1 MQGCRCSSLLVLAPP
16 CSSLFVLARPC
27 SSLVVTTAATAAVGA
42 GLSLLGDE
50 RLERIDP
57 VYAMP
62 VSVLKGLGE
71 HSPALTTATQAP
83 PASHQ
88 NQWCAS
94 FSLSTVIGT
103 KFYSTIVTRGSCW
116 GTPKKL
122 VRIV

>member
-1 MQGCRCSSLLVLAPP
+1 MLFTPRSFLLV
-16 CSSLFVLARPC
+16 
-27 SSLVVTTAATAAVGA
+27 TAAAVGA